1 MINGRVLPWVQD
13 SNSDGYP
20 VWSNFSASQREVFII
35 NYEGNIEISFD
46 ITPYNPS
53 NSDDVISLTNLI
65 LSYRSDTDNCSLG
78 EANLWGNC
86 YSISNT
92 DSLNLSDSELTG
104 PIPDDLNELVNL
116 EFLDLS
122 GNSLEDSI
130 PSFNNLTELKYLNLS
145 GNNLSAAI
153 PSSVGSLI
161 QLSYLNLSQ
170 NNLSGSI
177 PSAIGNLVNLDSLDL
192 SYNVE
197 SILGNPISGI
207 DTIPSQIGNLYN
219 LRYLNLSFCYLRNF
233 PNEISNLSSLEELN
247 IAGNKWL
254 HTIDWVSIGSDSAS
268 TIFNTIFSLSSLKK
282 LNMVRSYM
290 TGLLPPGISSLENL
304 QVLDLSGN
312 FLSGQLPDDF
322 WQLENLK
329 VFGAGS
335 MIGEWAITIKNS
347 FYGEILDSV
356 ISLSNLEILN
366 INNNEFSGTIPE
378 DIFDHPNIKQIT
390 FSNNLFTGSIPSD
403 ICNVLGSG
411 DDIVWDPDLGQ
422 ISGTFFTFDGNLFCS
437 PYPECLVL
445 DCSNGNPGI
454 GGPPVF
460 NCIGNQDTTNCNIVE
475 YFGPVWYVSNL
486 GSDENGNGSEGSPF
500 ASIQKGIE
508 LAMDGD
514 TVIVESG
521 IYSTNNAIYDKNI
534 ILGSRYLTT
543 GDTSYISNTIID
555 GGGEGC
561 PLMIYGNVNDSCRV
575 TGLTIQNGT
584 TGCVYGQGG
593 GIYIEGSNPR
603 LDNLIIK
610 NNHSTNFGG
619 GIHIVSSP
627 TLDNIKIENNIADEL
642 GGGVYVADNANP
654 VMINMEII
662 NNSAIHGG
670 GIYAAD
676 SSSSI
681 INNSLIA
688 ENFAISIYPN
698 YPNYPTEGYG
708 GIEINNAVVELD
720 KCTITNN
727 IGGGIHLVNGS
738 QLIMKNSIYWGS
750 EPIVVAAGP
759 NLDTNIFIASFS
771 NIQYGWDGEGNIDLN
786 PLFCSIESGDY
797 KLAENSPCIGAGQNG
812 VNIGKYEIGCT
823 YMYDGPI
830 WYVDNVSNFD
840 IMDGSEDYPFRSI
853 QQAIDHTNPNDTV
866 LVAAGNY
873 CGFDLKHRD
882 LLISSHYILDH
893 DELNVHETRIIQLD
907 SCFYTNAGIL
917 ISDVQSA
924 RLAGFTL
931 DSTAIICER
940 ANITI
945 DHIKI
950 MNNHFD
956 YGYGNE
962 YQGAIVINESDVT
975 LDSVYISDNYK
986 ETIIGG
992 AAMIVME
999 SNVQIKNSLIV
1010 NNTSE
1015 TPHHNIDY
1023 KTGGIVAWNNSQVFI
1038 DQSTMYGNSG
1048 QFYGGVTPGALSLL
1062 STSSAVINSS
1072 ILWNNGPNQI
1082 WPLSAL
1088 VSYSNIQGG
1097 WEGDGNINTN
1107 PLFCNF
1113 QNEDFN
1119 LAVSSPCNGTGQN
1132 GSNMGALGIGC
1143 DQPNNWNF
1151 SISQPIIQIDGG
1163 DDEWNPGES
1172 LSIEMEFCNN
1182 SSTGHMF
1189 YPGVILETDTNLV
1202 SISYDHFWFYGMDAN
1217 SCNTVTFS
1225 ITADSAIISDTLV
1238 TFSAYPEALNCENQP
1253 EYCIYGDTTIF
1264 HIQIEAQDDLSSQN
1278 SYIPE
1283 DFTLHQNHPNPFNP
1297 ITTIEYDLPNDDFV
1311 NMAVYDM
1318 TGRLVK
1324 TLLNGSKSA
1333 GYNHVLWDATNDNNE
1348 PVSAGVYIYVIQFGN
1363 SIHTNKMIL
1372 LK

>member
-1 MINGRVLPWVQD
+1 
-13 SNSDGYP
+13 
-20 VWSNFSASQREVFII
+20 
-35 NYEGNIEISFD
+35 
-46 ITPYNPS
+46 
-53 NSDDVISLTNLI
+53 
-65 LSYRSDTDNCSLG
+65 
-78 EANLWGNC
+78 
-86 YSISNT
+86 
-92 DSLNLSDSELTG
+92 
-104 PIPDDLNELVNL
+104 
-116 EFLDLS
+116 
-122 GNSLEDSI
+122 
-130 PSFNNLTELKYLNLS
+130 
-145 GNNLSAAI
+145 
-153 PSSVGSLI
+153 
-161 QLSYLNLSQ
+161 
-170 NNLSGSI
+170 
-177 PSAIGNLVNLDSLDL
+177 
-192 SYNVE
+192 
-197 SILGNPISGI
+197 
-207 DTIPSQIGNLYN
+207 
-219 LRYLNLSFCYLRNF
+219 
-233 PNEISNLSSLEELN
+233 
-247 IAGNKWL
+247 
-254 HTIDWVSIGSDSAS
+254 
-268 TIFNTIFSLSSLKK
+268 
-282 LNMVRSYM
+282 
-290 TGLLPPGISSLENL
+290 
-304 QVLDLSGN
+304 
-312 FLSGQLPDDF
+312 
-322 WQLENLK
+322 
-329 VFGAGS
+329 
-335 MIGEWAITIKNS
+335 
-347 FYGEILDSV
+347 
-356 ISLSNLEILN
+356 
-366 INNNEFSGTIPE
+366 
-378 DIFDHPNIKQIT
+378 
-390 FSNNLFTGSIPSD
+390 
-403 ICNVLGSG
+403 
-411 DDIVWDPDLGQ
+411 
-422 ISGTFFTFDGNLFCS
+422 
-437 PYPECLVL
+437 
-445 DCSNGNPGI
+445 
-454 GGPPVF
+454 
-460 NCIGNQDTTNCNIVE
+460 
-475 YFGPVWYVSNL
+475 
-486 GSDENGNGSEGSPF
+486 
-500 ASIQKGIE
+500 
-508 LAMDGD
+508 
-514 TVIVESG
+514 
-521 IYSTNNAIYDKNI
+521 
-534 ILGSRYLTT
+534 
-543 GDTSYISNTIID
+543 
-555 GGGEGC
+555 
-561 PLMIYGNVNDSCRV
+561 
-575 TGLTIQNGT
+575 
-584 TGCVYGQGG
+584 
-593 GIYIEGSNPR
+593 
-603 LDNLIIK
+603 
-610 NNHSTNFGG
+610 
-619 GIHIVSSP
+619 
-627 TLDNIKIENNIADEL
+627 
-642 GGGVYVADNANP
+642 
-654 VMINMEII
+654 
-662 NNSAIHGG
+662 SAIHGG

-738 QLIMKNSIYWGS
+738 QLTVKNSIYWGN

-759 NLDTNIFIASFS
+759 NLGTNILLASFS

-786 PLFCSIESGDY
+786 PLFCSIDSGDY
-797 KLAENSPCIGAGQNG
+797 QLAENSPCIGAGQNG
-812 VNIGKYEIGCT
+812 VNIGKYEIGCPLI
-823 YMYDGPI
+823 YDGPI
-830 WYVDNVSNFD
+830 WYVDNASNFD
-840 IMDGSEDYPFRSI
+840 IMDGSEDYPFKSI

-882 LLISSHYILDH
+882 LVISSHYLLDH
-893 DELNVHETRIIQLD
+893 DELYVQQTKILQLA

-1151 SISQPIIQIDGG
+1151 SISQPIIQIDGD

-1172 LSIEMEFCNN
+1172 LSVEMEFCNN

-1217 SCNTVTFS
+1217 SCNIVTFN
-1225 ITADSAIISDTLV
+1225 IIADSAIISDTLV
-1238 TFSAYPEALNCENQP
+1238 TFSAY
-1253 EYCIYGDTTIF
+1253 
-1264 HIQIEAQDDLSSQN
+1264 
-1278 SYIPE
+1278 
-1283 DFTLHQNHPNPFNP
+1283 
-1297 ITTIEYDLPNDDFV
+1297 
-1311 NMAVYDM
+1311 
-1318 TGRLVK
+1318 
-1324 TLLNGSKSA
+1324 
-1333 GYNHVLWDATNDNNE
+1333 
-1348 PVSAGVYIYVIQFGN
+1348 
-1363 SIHTNKMIL
+1363 
-1372 LK
+1372 